1 MITITTD
8 FSSREHYAGVLKGVI
23 KSYGNIDV
31 VDITHDIDPFDI
43 LHGAYILLNIIGYFP
58 PDTIHV
64 MVIDPG
70 VGTSRKGVLAR
81 LERGYFVGPNN
92 GLLTFVRDMV
102 RDIYEIIVPSDA
114 SRTFHGRDVFVP
126 VAAKLAMGKWP
137 ENLKKISKDSIISL
151 NIRPP
156 QLVKNAIMA
165 TIIHIDSFGN
175 VITNIPDNFVKFTP
189 GEEIFL
195 NYHGIHKCIFRETYE
210 EGKEGE
216 LIMLINSENFLEI
229 SMNKGRASNF
239 LKANKMDEIMIEL
252 P

>member
-23 KSYGNIDV
+23 KSYGDIDV
-31 VDITHDIDPFDI
+31 VDITNDVNPFDI

-70 VGTSRKGVLAR
+70 VGTSRKGVMAR

-92 GLLTFVRDMV
+92 GLLTFVKHMV
-102 RDIYEIIVPSDA
+102 KEIYEIVIPSNV
-114 SRTFHGRDVFVP
+114 SKTFHGRDVFVP
-126 VAAKLAMGKWP
+126 VAAKMALGIWP
-137 ENLKKISKDSIISL
+137 ENLRPLPKESIVSL
-151 NIRPP
+151 RVKEP
-156 QLVKNAIMA
+156 QIVKNAIIA

-175 VITNIPDNFVKFTP
+175 VITNIPDDFVKFTP

-195 NYHGIHKCIFRETYE
+195 NYHGIHKCIFRETYG
-210 EGKEGE
+210 EGSEGE

-229 SMNKGRASNF
+229 SMNRGRADIF
-239 LKANKMDEIMIEL
+239 LKANKMDELVIEL

>member
-31 VDITHDIDPFDI
+31 VDITHDVDPFDI
-43 LHGAYILLNIIGYFP
+43 LHGAYILLNIVGYFP
-58 PDTIHV
+58 LDTIHV

-92 GLLTFVRDMV
+92 GLLTFVREMV
-102 RDIYEIIVPSDA
+102 KEMYEIIVPTDA

-126 VAAKLAMGKWP
+126 VAAKLAMGRWP
-137 ENLKKISKDSIISL
+137 ENLRKIPIDSIVSL
-151 NIRPP
+151 NIKGP
-156 QLVKNAIMA
+156 QVVKNAIMA

-175 VITNIPDNFVKFTP
+175 VITNVPDDFVKFTP

-195 NYHGIHKCIFRETYE
+195 NYHGIHRCTFRETYG
-210 EGKEGE
+210 EGEEGE

-229 SMNKGRASNF
+229 SMNMGRASDY
-239 LKANKMDEIMIEL
+239 LGARKMEEISIEL